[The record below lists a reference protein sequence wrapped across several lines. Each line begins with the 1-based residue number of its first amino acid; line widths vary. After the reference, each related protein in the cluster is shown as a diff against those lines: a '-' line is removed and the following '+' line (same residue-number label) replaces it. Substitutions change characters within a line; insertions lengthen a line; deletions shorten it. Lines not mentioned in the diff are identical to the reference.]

1 MVNFITSI
9 LRANRVEDGTRR
21 AAMETVMTAREGLED
36 AKNQLSATIRD
47 LLRENDRATK
57 RQPKNDKANKK

>member
-21 AAMETVMTAREGLED
+21 AAMETVMSAREGLQS
-36 AKNQLSATIRD
+36 AQNALSNTISD
-47 LLRENDRATK
+47 LLRENDRVTK
-57 RQPKNDKANKK
+57 RQQKNEKPRP